1 MAKSVAQTPDVGHLI
16 HLENELS
23 VPSTLADREVGRIPE
38 ASTVRRVEVGGQRV
52 DVVAIT
58 RFVAHR
64 IVEFEEMLKR
74 GESLTRAQEKEKKL
88 LEPVA
93 RELKRAQGRE
103 GTVVRRVSVE

>member
-1 MAKSVAQTPDVGHLI
+1 MAMGAQCTKTTIQAIPDKAVM
-16 HLENELS
+16 LE
-23 VPSTLADREVGRIPE
+23 I
-38 ASTVRRVEVGGQRV
+38 V
-52 DVVAIT
+52 D
-58 RFVAHR
+58 R

-103 GTVVRRVSVE
+103 GTVVRRVAVE